1 MFFYLLKNSSLL
13 NKTGV
18 EDKNIKI
25 IIYGTIAYVILHAV
39 MFAGGEDSLLYH
51 FKYYYWVIL
60 GLDLAVII
68 LKDASSLSISL
79 NSLLNRNNDEE
90 NDQYRMIIPNSDV
103 NLDPITPNE
112 QQQPQQPQQPQQQP
126 KKNQQPK
133 KRKKVQFENNY
144 RQEIPR
150 RNEPT
155 MENLNT
161 NKSTPL
167 SQLNK
172 NFNIEPDG
180 FSDSESEYNSDLD
193 LESFEKGLSF

>member
-68 LKDASSLSISL
+68 LKDASSLSTSL

-103 NLDPITPNE
+103 NLDPITPNGQ
-112 QQQPQQPQQPQQQP
+112 QQQPQQQQQQQQQP
-126 KKNQQPK
+126 RKKV
-133 KRKKVQFENNY
+133 KKVQFENDY

-155 MENLNT
+155 LENLNS

-167 SQLNK
+167 SRLNK
-172 NFNIEPDG
+172 KFNIEPEG

-193 LESFEKGLSF
+193 LETFEKGLSF

>member
-13 NKTGV
+13 NKPTV
-18 EDKNIKI
+18 EDKNIQI

-39 MFAGGEDSLLYH
+39 MFAGGTDSLLYH

-68 LKDASSLSISL
+68 LKDMTNLTTSF
-79 NSLLNRNNDEE
+79 NSLLNRNNEE
-90 NDQYRMIIPNSDV
+90 ANDQYRMIIPNSDV
-103 NLDPITPNE
+103 NLDPINPQQQQ
-112 QQQPQQPQQPQQQP
+112 QQQPR
-126 KKNQQPK
+126 KKVK
-133 KRKKVQFENNY
+133 KEKKVQFENEY

-150 RNEPT
+150 RHEPT
-155 MENLNT
+155 LENLNS

-167 SQLNK
+167 SRLNK
-172 NFNIEPDG
+172 NYNIEPDG

>member
-13 NKTGV
+13 NKTGI

-39 MFAGGEDSLLYH
+39 MFAGGEESLLYH

-68 LKDASSLSISL
+68 LKDASSLTTSL
-79 NSLLNRNNDEE
+79 NSLLNRNNEEE

-103 NLDPITPNE
+103 NLNPIIPE
-112 QQQPQQPQQPQQQP
+112 EPQRQESHRQEPQRQ
-126 KKNQQPK
+126 K
-133 KRKKVQFENNY
+133 KRKQKKVQFENDY

-155 MENLNT
+155 LESMNS

-167 SQLNK
+167 SQLKSNYT
-172 NFNIEPDG
+172 IEPEG

-193 LESFEKGLSF
+193 IDSFEKGLSF

>member
-13 NKTGV
+13 NNTTV
-18 EDKNIKI
+18 EDKNIQI

-39 MFAGGEDSLLYH
+39 MFAGGKDSLLYH

-60 GLDLAVII
+60 GLDLSVIV
-68 LKDASSLSISL
+68 LKDMSSLTTSF
-79 NSLLNRNNDEE
+79 NSLLNRNKDEE

-103 NLDPITPNE
+103 NLDPIIPNR
-112 QQQPQQPQQPQQQP
+112 PQPQQQP
-126 KKNQQPK
+126 RKKV
-133 KRKKVQFENNY
+133 KKVQFENDY

-155 MENLNT
+155 LENLNS

-167 SQLNK
+167 SRLNK
-172 NFNIEPDG
+172 KFNIEPEG

-193 LESFEKGLSF
+193 LETFEKGLSF